1 MLYVTSNQPFKKRH
15 QAMNYLGRQ
24 FERIGFINDLVMWMT
39 DNNSNNLISGRNYK
53 AENVGQVSVVESGYN
68 WNARNE
74 NENSY
79 VLIWYI
85 VIRQ

>member
-1 MLYVTSNQPFKKRH
+1 
-15 QAMNYLGRQ
+15 
-24 FERIGFINDLVMWMT
+24 MWMT